1 MSAEERSALGTIT
14 RPFGVT
20 ILAVLH
26 VLQAIFLFLVGLA
39 VMTLGFLLSRMIF
52 RFPLLLR
59 GLLPVIGGVLIV
71 VALLD
76 LVLAYGLWSG
86 RGWAWILSLVLA
98 ALGILFS
105 LISLVFRGG
114 VGGAVTLII
123 DAIIIYYLTRPN
135 VKAFFGETPPS
146 ATPIPP
152 ASIQP
157 PPLAGAG
164 TGYCSNCGAQ
174 VTSADK
180 FCKYCGKQL

>member
-1 MSAEERSALGTIT
+1 MRFALTT
-14 RPFGVT
+14 ANRPFGVT

-39 VMTLGFLLSRMIF
+39 VMTIGFLLSRMIF

-86 RGWAWILSLVLA
+86 RGWAWIISLILA
-98 ALGILFS
+98 ALGIVFS

-114 VGGAVTLII
+114 VGGLVTLII

-135 VKAFFGETPPS
+135 VKAFFGEAPAPASPAPPPPVQP
-146 ATPIPP
+146 PIPT
-152 ASIQP
+152 
-157 PPLAGAG
+157 G
-164 TGYCSNCGAQ
+164 TSSRYCSNCGAQ
-174 VTSADK
+174 ATSADK